1 MVPYPRKISDT
12 MTDLESSAIEA
23 LVAGDKVVSLK
34 ETNGTQHQRRL
45 VLNIQKLS
53 DFIAKEK
60 GCNKTVFWE
69 GFEAWVKD
77 NHDECNSLATRYM
90 CDFIKEREGTKS
102 IKQLVDYQLIAF
114 KKWGINVNTN
124 LSTVINT
131 KKRAWDEVKAV
142 RSQENKKKKSTQ
154 YINVKEYLPLM
165 VSYLGNSAPSVF
177 REHVKKA
184 RAMKDSPFTKT
195 TLTEANTVANLDDK
209 TIKIMLMKVRAFLLM
224 AKVTG
229 LRWISFLRMTRD
241 NVTWRDGSLLV
252 EYKKKHNSKV
262 IFSHVA
268 IVPNITATD
277 CPILAYSQ
285 FITSVPECEN
295 PFSFGHG
302 TLNSKARARVAALL
316 DVVAWAVGSEDG
328 LGFKKVHAMRS
339 YCSSLLAER
348 SVGKNDRHDHLGW
361 STSNVE
367 SDNYLDGAIPA
378 LNSRVPLIAAGR
390 GGGEPSPAF
399 WELLD
404 TSGDVW
410 YNIAI
415 LSVAAKVSPINF
427 TMTAP
432 DALTIKVQSH
442 MIEASKRTVKTPAQ
456 LTKEVADLR
465 KENAELKRVV
475 QLYKDRLGDHVDIAE
490 TKDGATKRLTD
501 VLTALVSHSKDETFP
516 RQCLVAYNE
525 TVAPIIIA
533 HPGNG
538 FLIKFNTGLGKNFQA
553 VLVLAARQRKDPIG
567 LQTLFGESNSKSWVS
582 WVRGNRGTIAVL
594 NEVPLSSTEDYN
606 AYFQNI

>member
-1 MVPYPRKISDT
+1 MSE
-12 MTDLESSAIEA
+12 LERAAIEA
-23 LVAGDKVVSLK
+23 LTSGDKVVSLK

-45 VLNIQKLS
+45 VLNMQKFS
-53 DFIAKEK
+53 DFVAKDK
-60 GCNKTVFWE
+60 GVDKAVFWE
-69 GFEAWVKD
+69 GFEGWVKA
-77 NHDECNSLATRYM
+77 NTAECNSIATRYM
-90 CDFIKEREGTKS
+90 CDFIKHRENTKS

-114 KKWGINVNTN
+114 KKWGITVNAN
-124 LSTVINT
+124 LATVINT
-131 KKRAWDEVKAV
+131 KKRTWDEAKAV
-142 RSQENKKKKSTQ
+142 VSQANKRKKSAQ
-154 YINVKEYLPLM
+154 YVNIKEFLPQMIN
-165 VSYLGNSAPSVF
+165 YLGNTTPEVF
-177 REHVKKA
+177 RGHVKKA
-184 RAMKDSPFTKT
+184 RAMKGSPFTKT
-195 TLTEANTVANLDDK
+195 TLTEANTVTNLDDK

-268 IVPNITATD
+268 IVPNITAMD

-361 STSNVE
+361 STNNVE

-390 GGGEPSPAF
+390 GGGEPAPAF

-404 TSGDVW
+404 TAQAISGDVW
-410 YNIAI
+410 CNIAI
-415 LSVAAKVSPINF
+415 LSVAAKVSPLNF

-432 DALTIKVQSH
+432 DTLTIKVQSY

-456 LTKEVADLR
+456 LAKEVADLQ

-475 QLYKDRLGDHVDIAE
+475 QLYKDRLGDSTDIEESREEA
-490 TKDGATKRLTD
+490 AKRIS
-501 VLTALVSHSKDETFP
+501 VVIKKLVSHTTDTTFP
-516 RQCLVAYNE
+516 RQCLVTYND
-525 TVAPIIIA
+525 VIAPTLVA
-533 HPGNG
+533 HPEGG
-538 FLIKFNTGLGKNFQA
+538 FLIKFSSGLGKSYQA
-553 VLVLAARQRKDPIG
+553 VLILAARQRKDPIG
-567 LQTLFGESNSKSWVS
+567 MNTLFEESPSKSWVS
-582 WVRGNRGTIAVL
+582 WVRGNRSKLAVL
-594 NEVPLSSTEDYN
+594 NEVPLSSPLDFKE
-606 AYFQNI
+606 YFGS